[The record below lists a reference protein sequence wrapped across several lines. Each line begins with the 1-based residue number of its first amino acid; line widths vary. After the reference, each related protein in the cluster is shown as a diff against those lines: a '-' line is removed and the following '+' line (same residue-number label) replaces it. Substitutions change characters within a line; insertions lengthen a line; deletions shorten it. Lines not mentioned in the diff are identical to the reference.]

1 MIVGCQRK
9 KDQRPTKKE
18 QRPTQILAGT
28 FQFITEWKSIIQTKL
43 CPLSVPASRRRRT
56 RGGALA
62 LGAVAA
68 AVLPLR
74 RGHGAA
80 KIAELAER
88 GGGQHGEAAHCGGSA
103 ETGGNNNTWMNRGA
117 KE

>member
-1 MIVGCQRK
+1 MRQS
-9 KDQRPTKKE
+9 T
-18 QRPTQILAGT
+18 
-28 FQFITEWKSIIQTKL
+28 TEWKSVIQTKL
-43 CPLSVPASRRRRT
+43 CLLSVPASRRRRP

-68 AVLPLR
+68 TVLPLR

-80 KIAELAER
+80 KVAELAER